1 MGVREAGIA
10 NAESREDNFV
20 LSGELV
26 RRGPFDRVGFEVRQ
40 FICGF
45 LVFPIL
51 KNVIKYAI

>member
-1 MGVREAGIA
+1 MRKAGVA